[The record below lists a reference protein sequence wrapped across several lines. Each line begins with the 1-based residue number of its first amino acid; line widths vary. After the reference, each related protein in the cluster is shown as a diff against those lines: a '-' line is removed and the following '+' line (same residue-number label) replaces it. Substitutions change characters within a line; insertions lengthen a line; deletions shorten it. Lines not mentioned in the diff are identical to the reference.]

1 MEQLRE
7 MGLILFA
14 GRTYQLMEGFWPKA
28 AVDPETSLDDQ
39 EVARLINNTEKIVF
53 SRTLEGVRETEN
65 WKIVKLHPNV
75 APVEIRRLKEMPGK
89 DIGAG
94 TSDLAV
100 SFI

>member
-1 MEQLRE
+1 MERLARTTVILYPMEQLRE

-28 AVDPETSLDDQ
+28 AVDPETPLDNQ

-75 APVEIRRLKEMPGK
+75 APVEI
-89 DIGAG
+89 
-94 TSDLAV
+94 
-100 SFI
+100 